1 MDKMNLLF
9 FVTALLLFVS
19 VIASRVSVRLGMP
32 LLLVFLGVGMLA
44 GEEGIGGIK
53 FDDLVKTTLVSQLA
67 LAVILLDGGLRT
79 KFETFRIALK
89 PAAVLASWGVL
100 ASVALLGVFATFY
113 LGIDWKL
120 GLLMAAIVGS
130 TDAAAVFS
138 LLRNSGVRLNARIQA
153 TLELESGINDPMAIL
168 LVSIFISLIV
178 QPEQTTLAATAIML
192 LKQLGLGL
200 LFGLAAGKVLAVLLA
215 KIRLAEGLYA
225 LMIASGGLLVFAVS
239 NLFDGSGFL
248 AVYLAGVM
256 VGNSRN
262 SAVEHVLNVM
272 DGMAWLAQ
280 AGMFLVLGLLVTPSR
295 ILEQGVPALV
305 MAAFLILVAR
315 PLAVYSSV
323 KWFKYAGREIMYI
336 SWVGLR
342 GAVPV
347 TLAIMPLM
355 SGVPDAQLLFDVAFA
370 VVILSLLI
378 QGTTIPFFARRLDM
392 VLPPKPE
399 PVDNKEIW
407 LGNRLSVNLLS
418 FRVEKDS
425 DAAGSH
431 PYAMTRGEQFGGGR
445 LFALVRGGET
455 IKVNMATRMQAGD
468 VAWYVLPEAQ
478 GDEFAQQ
485 FADRHNQQDEQ
496 QFYGEFVVR
505 PDVKVGELAFAY
517 GLNVPQETAERTLAA
532 VFRERFGDVPVAGD
546 RIDVDGFRITVKEL
560 DEQSYIKWLGLK
572 MPKKKDGAAAHS

>member
-1 MDKMNLLF
+1 MNALNFSFLII
-9 FVTALLLFVS
+9 ALLLFSGVL
-19 VIASRVSVRLGMP
+19 ASRVSARLGMP
-32 LLLVFLGVGMLA
+32 LLLAFLGVGMLA

-53 FDDLVKTTLVSQLA
+53 FDDLPSATMVSQLA

-89 PAAVLASWGVL
+89 PAAVLASWGVV
-100 ASVALLGVFATFY
+100 ASVALLGAFATFF

-138 LLRNSGVRLNARIQA
+138 LLRNSGVRLNARIRA
-153 TLELESGINDPMAIL
+153 TLELESGVNDPMAIL
-168 LVSIFISLIV
+168 LVTVLINLIL
-178 QPEQTTLAATAIML
+178 QPQQTGIADTLLMLAT
-192 LKQLGLGL
+192 QLGLGL
-200 LFGLAAGKVLAVLLA
+200 AFGLAAGKLLAVLLA
-215 KIRLAEGLYA
+215 RIRLAEGLYA
-225 LMIASGGLLVFAVS
+225 IMIASGGLMVFALA

-272 DGMAWLAQ
+272 DGLAWLAQ

-295 ILEQGVPALV
+295 LLEQGIPALV
-305 MAAFLILVAR
+305 IAAFLILVAR

-323 KWFKYAGREIMYI
+323 KWFRYSRREIAYI

-347 TLAIMPLM
+347 TLAIIPLM
-355 SGVPDAQLLFDVAFA
+355 RGVPGAQMLFDVAFA

-378 QGTTIPFFARRLDM
+378 QGTTIPFFARVFKM

-399 PVDNKEIW
+399 PLDSREIW
-407 LGNRLSVNLLS
+407 LSDRLSVELQS
-418 FRVEKDS
+418 FRVETDS
-425 DAAGSH
+425 DAENSH
-431 PYAMTRGEQFGGGR
+431 PYAMTRAFAEGR
-445 LFALVRGGET
+445 PFALIRGGEN
-455 IKVNMATRMQAGD
+455 IKVGLATRMQAGD
-468 VAWYVLPEAQ
+468 IAWYVLPEHL
-478 GDEFAQQ
+478 GDDFARQ
-485 FADRHNQQDEQ
+485 FADRRHRQDQQ
-496 QFYGEFVVR
+496 QFYGEFVVK

-517 GLNVPQETAERTLAA
+517 GLKVDEHEAQTTLADL
-532 VFRERFGDVPVAGD
+532 FRDRFGDVPVAGD
-546 RIDVDGFRITVKEL
+546 RMNIGGFCVTVKEL
-560 DEQSYIKWLGLK
+560 DEQSHIKWFGLK
-572 MPKKKDGAAAHS
+572 MPKKSGAVA